1 MDTFTS
7 DFIISISAIIGA
19 LIAKI
24 LPKRIKLIWRI
35 TIALVAAIII
45 STLAHIIVK
54 LCGQKL

>member
-1 MDTFTS
+1 MDTYTS

-35 TIALVAAIII
+35 IIALVAAIII

-54 LCGQKL
+54 LCG